1 MPPARR
7 LGALA
12 AAFVVAAILWWAQAD
27 TGPESSGA
35 GTNGSSGGSSS
46 SRELGIDPD
55 SSLPWIAQDQLPPEA
70 QDTLQLIDDGGP
82 YPYDE
87 DNSTFGNR
95 EGILPDREQGYY
107 REYTV
112 ETPGLGHRG
121 AKRIVT
127 GAGSEFYWTQD
138 HYSSFSRIKR
148 DDS

>member
-7 LGALA
+7 LAALA
-12 AAFVVAAILWWAQAD
+12 AAFVVAAVLWWTQAD
-27 TGPESSGA
+27 TGDENDGA
-35 GTNGSSGGSSS
+35 GSSGSSS
-46 SRELGIDPD
+46 SSSELGTDPD
-55 SSLPWIAQDQLPPEA
+55 SSLPWIAQAQLPPEA

-87 DNSTFGNR
+87 DDSTFGNR

-112 ETPGLGHRG
+112 DTPGLGHRG